1 MRVFIGIGS
10 NIADPESQ
18 IHSAQQALMTLPMTQ
33 FVVCSSMYKS
43 PPMGPQDQP
52 DYINAVTELETL
64 LTPHDILD
72 CLQRIEEQQGRVR
85 GRHWGERTIDL
96 DLLLYGDELIADARL
111 KVPHIGIAQ
120 RAFVLYP
127 LAEIDADIMIPGIGL
142 ITSLLAECPRDGL
155 ERLISK

>member
-18 IHSAQQALMTLPMTQ
+18 VHSAQQALKTLPMTR
-33 FVVCSSMYKS
+33 FIGCSSMYKS

-72 CLQRIEEQQGRVR
+72 CLQKIEEQQGRVR

-111 KVPHIGIAQ
+111 KVPHLGIAQ

-142 ITSLLAECPRDGL
+142 ITNLLVECPLDGL

>member
-18 IHSAQQALMTLPMTQ
+18 VHAAQEALKTLPMTR
-33 FVVCSSMYKS
+33 FVKASSMYKS

-52 DYINAVTELETL
+52 DYINAVMELETL
-64 LTPHDILD
+64 LTPHDLLD
-72 CLQRIEEQQGRVR
+72 YLQKIERQQGRVR

-96 DLLLYGDELIADARL
+96 DLLLYGDELLADARL
-111 KVPHIGIAQ
+111 KVPHIGIAH
-120 RAFVLYP
+120 RAFVVYP
-127 LAEIDADIMIPGIGL
+127 LVEIDADIMIPGIGL
-142 ITSLLAECPRDGL
+142 ITNLLAGCPRNGL

>member
-18 IHSAQQALMTLPMTQ
+18 VRSAQQALKTLPRTR
-33 FVVCSSMYKS
+33 FIGCSSMYKS

-72 CLQRIEEQQGRVR
+72 CLQKIEEQQGRVR

-96 DLLLYGDELIADARL
+96 DLLLYGDEFIVDDRL

-142 ITSLLAECPRDGL
+142 ITNLLEECPRDGL